1 MEESDYKQDSNIYV
15 PKTHE
20 EILKMLEEIKDFEN
34 KYQEFDLE
42 SIKDDVEFL
51 EVEKDLVEFIDIEK
65 DTLKQIKPVPLKPDK
80 IKPILKDKKRKR
92 KIYRVRIRKR
102 PKIKKEKPEAK
113 VITPA
118 TFKIR
123 FNEGGELVNIDL
135 RKSKLKPKS
144 RKHLRIRKSKIKNEE
159 KIENEGKKSKILKLK
174 GALGKI
180 GYLKKAIPH
189 RSKKEEEIES
199 EKSAIEE

>member
-1 MEESDYKQDSNIYV
+1 MEESDFKQDISIYV

-20 EILKMLEEIKDFEN
+20 EILKMLDEIKDFEK
-34 KYQEFDLE
+34 KYQEYDLKKIE
-42 SIKDDVEFL
+42 
-51 EVEKDLVEFIDIEK
+51 EVEEFIEVERDLVEFIDVEK
-65 DTLKQIKPVPLKPDK
+65 DTLKQIEPVPLKPDI
-80 IKPILKDKKRKR
+80 IKPILKNKIRKR
-92 KIYRVRIRKR
+92 KKYRVRIRRR
-102 PKIKKEKPEAK
+102 PEIKKEKPVAK

-159 KIENEGKKSKILKLK
+159 KIENEGKKSKRLKLK
-174 GALGKI
+174 GGLGKI
-180 GYLKKAIPH
+180 SYLKKAIPH
-189 RSKKEEEIES
+189 RSKKEEETES
-199 EKSAIEE
+199 EKLETE